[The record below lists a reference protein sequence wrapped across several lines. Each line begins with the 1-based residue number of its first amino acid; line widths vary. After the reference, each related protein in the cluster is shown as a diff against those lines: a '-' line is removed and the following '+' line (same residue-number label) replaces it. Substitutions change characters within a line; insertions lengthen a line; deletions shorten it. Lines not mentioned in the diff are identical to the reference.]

1 MMNVWLRDF
10 RSILAFK
17 KKEIKDTK
25 RERERERERERDK
38 EQNAWRTIEQFL
50 TVFL

>member
-25 RERERERERERDK
+25 RERERDK